1 MAWPPGLAH
10 PSDYADGVCIDR
22 GVRVVST
29 RIPFS
34 DIEIGRVGD
43 GEER

>member
-1 MAWPPGLAH
+1 MAH

-22 GVRVVST
+22 GVRIVST

-34 DIEIGRVGD
+34 DIETGPVGY
-43 GEER
+43 GEAR